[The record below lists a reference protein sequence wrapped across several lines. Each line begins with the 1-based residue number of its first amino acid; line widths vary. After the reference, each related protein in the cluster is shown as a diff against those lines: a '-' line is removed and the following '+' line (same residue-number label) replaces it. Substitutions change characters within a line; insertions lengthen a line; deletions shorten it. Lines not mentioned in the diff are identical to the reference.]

1 MFKMRPVS
9 SQEGIRK
16 TEGGLIAMWMKNIG
30 KKKKNTQF
38 FLHLKKIVLTW
49 EKCLREETI

>member
-1 MFKMRPVS
+1 MFKIRPVS

-16 TEGGLIAMWMKNIG
+16 TEGGLIAMWIKNIG